1 MTQPVE
7 RAGGRPR
14 RPVSLSGIALAAVCL
29 VVGVAASGCSSCR
42 DEGGGVSAPTN
53 GSSDQ
58 PVREGSG
65 FSVYGAAGEGS
76 AQGTANAELPEQPAV
91 IVDGEVVLTIEQQE
105 ARLAEMVE
113 RYESLPSRQE
123 TTAAWRDERRE
134 RIADTAVEDFVMAR
148 HVRRHPPEISDEAL
162 QAHLQEALGA
172 VYADEM
178 LYARLLAQRG
188 VTRDEYEA
196 SERQVLA
203 EDILLSQ
210 RGSFEPT
217 EDEIVAFYE
226 RNRDRFQEGERALV
240 RTITVRVRRG
250 SSDQE
255 LADAIERIQALH
267 ARVTTG
273 GEDFADVATAESETL
288 DRLNGGSMG
297 WLVRGRRPELANNG
311 VEDALFSAPLG
322 QVTEPLR
329 TDLGYQI
336 FVVEDRREQGIR
348 ELDEVRATIAAPVRR
363 TARERLRRDLIR
375 ELLADADVQY
385 LRQQW
390 RLETEAGAAP

>member
-1 MTQPVE
+1 MT
-7 RAGGRPR
+7 
-14 RPVSLSGIALAAVCL
+14 LSGRDGASRALRGLALAATCL
-29 VVGVAASGCSSCR
+29 VIGAAASGCSSCR
-42 DEGGGVSAPTN
+42 DDGTPGGAGPE
-53 GSSDQ
+53 GSSEAPARD
-58 PVREGSG
+58 GSG
-65 FSVYGAAGEGS
+65 FSVYGSAGEGS
-76 AQGTANAELPEQPAV
+76 SEAGAPADTTTSPAV
-91 IVDGEVVLTIEQQE
+91 LVDGEVVLTIEEQE

-123 TTAAWRDERRE
+123 TTAAWRDERRD

-148 HVRRHPPEISDEAL
+148 HVRRHPPTISDEAL

-188 VTRDEYEA
+188 VTREEYEA

-217 EDEIVAFYE
+217 EDEIIAFYE

-240 RTITVRVRRG
+240 RTITVRLRRG
-250 SSDQE
+250 ATE
-255 LADAIERIQALH
+255 EEEAEALARIQSLH
-267 ARVTTG
+267 ARVTSG
-273 GEDFADVATAESETL
+273 GEDFGEVASAESETL

-297 WLVRGRRPELANNG
+297 WLVRGRRPELAGNG
-311 VEDALFSAPLG
+311 VEDTLFSVTLG
-322 QVTEPLR
+322 EVTEPLR

-336 FVVEDRREQGIR
+336 FLVEDRREQGIR

-363 TARERLRRDLIR
+363 TARERLRRELIR

-385 LRQQW
+385 LREQW
-390 RLETEAGAAP
+390 HLETEAGTTP